1 MLPLQLSSTQ
11 LSVKDS
17 IGTKLLLK
25 RAEKEIGISI
35 KNNPARVQ
43 EFRAS
48 VGLSKGNW
56 CAAFVRYILDNSI
69 YRKFPIRSGV
79 ANAYKTRHTVDAK
92 DVLTGKVKVG
102 QGWLVIW
109 KNKGSWT
116 GHIGWVVVWNRMCGS
131 TIEGNT
137 SDNDTRQGGNVEYKS
152 KRKIDV
158 FNTFSIVAFTPVYI
172 W

>member
-1 MLPLQLSSTQ
+1 MLPLQSLWAS

-25 RAEKEIGISI
+25 RVEKEIGISI
-35 KNNPARVQ
+35 KNNPTRVQ

-48 VGLSKGNW
+48 VGLNKGNW
-56 CAAFVRYILDNSI
+56 CACFVRWGLDRSM
-69 YRKFPIRSGV
+69 YAKFPIRSGV
-79 ANAYKTRHTVDAK
+79 ANAYKTRYTIKAK
-92 DVLTGKVKVG
+92 DVLTGKAKVG

-116 GHIGWVVVWNRMCGS
+116 GHIGYVIDWDKMYGS

-137 SDNDTRQGGNVEYKS
+137 SDNDTRQGGNVEK
-152 KRKIDV
+152 KRRKIDI
-158 FNTFSIVAFTPVYI
+158 FNSFSIVAFTPVYK

>member
-1 MLPLQLSSTQ
+1 MLPLQSLWAS

-25 RAEKEIGISI
+25 RVEKEIGISI
-35 KNNPARVQ
+35 RNNPAKVQ

-48 VGLSKGNW
+48 AGLDKGSW
-56 CAAFVRYILDNSI
+56 CACFVRWGLDGSM
-69 YRKFPIRSGV
+69 YAKFPIRSGV
-79 ANAYKTRHTVDAK
+79 ANAYKTRYTVKAK

-116 GHIGWVVVWNRMCGS
+116 GHIGYVIDWDKMWGY

-137 SDNDTRQGGNVEYKS
+137 SSNNTRQGGNVERK
-152 KRKIDV
+152 KRKIDI
-158 FNTFSIVAFTPVYI
+158 FNSFSIVAFTPVYI

>member
-1 MLPLQLSSTQ
+1 MLPLQLLSTQ

-25 RAEKEIGISI
+25 RVEKEIGISI
-35 KNNPARVQ
+35 RNNPARVQ

-48 VGLSKGNW
+48 VGLDKGSW
-56 CAAFVRYILDNSI
+56 CACFVRWGLDRSM
-69 YRKFPIRSGV
+69 YAKFPIRSGV
-79 ANAYKTRHTVDAK
+79 ANAYKTRYTVKAK
-92 DVLTGKVKVG
+92 DVLTGKVEVG

-116 GHIGWVVVWNRMCGS
+116 GHIGAVITWDKMWGY

-137 SDNDTRQGGNVEYKS
+137 SDNDTRQGGNVERK
-152 KRKIDV
+152 KRKIDI
-158 FNTFSIVAFTPVYI
+158 FNSFSIVAFTPVYK